1 MARACV
7 LPAIDAGLRSK
18 SLPVFGRSASAISNA
33 AVECGDASVTSG
45 TSAATIMSRISSDE
59 FRMDPNI
66 ARAWTLP
73 ARLYTDAEVFAE
85 EKEKIFARTWQVV
98 GHASQVARPGDYFTT
113 ELIGEPLVFVRGVDG
128 RLRGFYNVCRHRAG
142 PPAEGCGSRRLFRC
156 AYHGWT
162 YSLDGALIKATEI
175 EGIEGFRAEDFAL
188 MPVRTEEWFNLIFA
202 NLNPEARPLRE
213 SLGELPKQ
221 AEKFPFAEMK
231 LFERRT
237 YDMKCNWKTYVDNY
251 LEGYHLPSVHPG
263 LNRELDY
270 NAYVVEPHM
279 RQLEAEGRER
289 SRGGNSPEPFSG
301 YVRQFSPIRG
311 AQPGDATPRRY
322 QEVREDLTTDY
333 FWVFPN
339 WMLNCYPDNVSLN
352 IILPVEPERTLA
364 IFEWYLPENAHSSPA
379 AKASVE
385 FSHQIQVEDVAI
397 CEAVQK
403 NLRSRSYS
411 RGRFSVKH
419 EKGVHAFHRMY
430 GAAMAGSEAK
440 DSK

>member
-1 MARACV
+1 MAS
-7 LPAIDAGLRSK
+7 PPDSFQI
-18 SLPVFGRSASAISNA
+18 
-33 AVECGDASVTSG
+33 
-45 TSAATIMSRISSDE
+45 
-59 FRMDPNI
+59 DPNI
-66 ARAWTLP
+66 AKAWTLP
-73 ARLYTDAEVFAE
+73 SRLYTDASVFAA
-85 EKEKIFARTWQVV
+85 EKENIFSRTWQVV
-98 GHASQVARPGDYFTT
+98 GHASQVVKPGDFFTT
-113 ELIGEPLVFVRGVDG
+113 ELVGEPLVFVRGLDG
-128 RLRGFYNVCRHRAG
+128 KLRGFYNVCRHRAG
-142 PPAEGCGSRRLFRC
+142 PPAEGCGSRKLFRC

-162 YSLDGALIKATEI
+162 YDLDGTLIGASEI
-175 EGIEGFRAEDFAL
+175 EGVEAFRPGDFAL
-188 MPVRTEEWFNLIFA
+188 APVRTEDWFNLVFA
-202 NLNPEARPLRE
+202 NLDGEALPLRE

-221 AEKFPFAEMK
+221 AEKFPFAGMK

-270 NAYVVEPHM
+270 NAYVVGPY
-279 RQLEAEGRER
+279 A
-289 SRGGNSPEPFSG
+289 RGHAK

-322 QEVREDLTTDY
+322 QQAREDLTTDY
-333 FWVFPN
+333 FWIFPN

-352 IILPVEPERTLA
+352 IVLPVEPERSLA
-364 IFEWYLPENAHSSPA
+364 IFEWYLPEKDHAAPA

-385 FSHQIQVEDVAI
+385 FSDQIQIEDVAI

-411 RGRFSVKH
+411 RGRFSVKQ

-430 GAAMAGSEAK
+430 GELMGSSSPSVDDCK
-440 DSK
+440 YK